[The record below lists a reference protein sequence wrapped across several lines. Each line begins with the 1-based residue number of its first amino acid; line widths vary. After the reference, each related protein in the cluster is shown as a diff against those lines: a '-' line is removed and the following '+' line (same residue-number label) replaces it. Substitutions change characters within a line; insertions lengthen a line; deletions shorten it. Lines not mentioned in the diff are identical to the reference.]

1 MTRKTAKSSFIQS
14 PLIPVLGGIQPGIF
28 SQISTLEN
36 KDNGFLDRLLVC
48 YPDKE
53 IEHYNRNAIDQEV
66 LDWYEAY
73 MSQFYNL
80 IRKEVLQ
87 LNKFGEIE
95 PRVIRFDT
103 EAEQEWER
111 IFNNI
116 TDMQNSDDISEYVK
130 SMLSKQKAYIP
141 RFALIINSITAYNK
155 SNGFDWVSKDSLLK
169 AEKLSNYF
177 IAMSKKI
184 KVNSIESSE
193 LSELVRSLKNE
204 SIERKIQQIQDAI
217 PDFNR
222 SELAEMLNVSRTTI
236 YKHLKK

>member
-1 MTRKTAKSSFIQS
+1 M
-14 PLIPVLGGIQPGIF
+14 
-28 SQISTLEN
+28 
-36 KDNGFLDRLLVC
+36 
-48 YPDKE
+48 
-53 IEHYNRNAIDQEV
+53 
-66 LDWYEAY
+66 DWYEAY

-80 IRKEVLQ
+80 IRKDILQ
-87 LNKFGEIE
+87 LNKFGDIE
-95 PRVIRFDT
+95 SRIIKFDSD
-103 EAEQEWER
+103 AEKEWER

-141 RFALIINSITAYNK
+141 RFALIINSITAYNEGK
-155 SNGFDWVSKDSLLK
+155 GFDWIDKESLLK

-184 KVNSIESSE
+184 KVNSLETGE
-193 LSELVRSLKNE
+193 LSELLRSLKNE
-204 SIERKIQQIQDAI
+204 TIERKIQQIQEAV